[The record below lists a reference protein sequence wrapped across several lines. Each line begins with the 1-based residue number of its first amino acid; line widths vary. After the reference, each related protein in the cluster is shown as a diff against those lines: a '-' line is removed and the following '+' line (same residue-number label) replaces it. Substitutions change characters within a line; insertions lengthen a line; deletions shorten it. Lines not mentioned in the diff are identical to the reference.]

1 MNKQLQTKEQPN
13 QPDQSEYKDQPLPD
27 TKSKKVQGGGIDFKE
42 RKTVKSFKEMDMP
55 LN

>member
-13 QPDQSEYKDQPLPD
+13 QPEQPEYKDQPMPD
-27 TKSKKVQGGGIDFKE
+27 TKSKKENNVGLGHKE
-42 RKTVKSFKEMDMP
+42 GRTVKSFKEMDMP

>member
-13 QPDQSEYKDQPLPD
+13 QPDQPEYKDQPLPD
-27 TKSKKVQGGGIDFKE
+27 TKSKKRLSGEINFKE
-42 RKTVKSFKEMDMP
+42 GKTVKSFKEMVMP